1 MKIKRRCRLIDTPSV
16 PRLVVALVASF
27 AALGMAA
34 ADAAQAR
41 LLVNI
46 VVEGLDA
53 DYLELLRDRFGEGG
67 FKRFER
73 HGATISHADYG
84 PGLDAAAASATIL
97 TGASPSLNGVGGTT
111 VYDRERLRVTE
122 TYADPDILGNFSSIP
137 YSPKALR
144 VSTVSDEARIASGGT
159 SVVYAIAPDAA
170 TALALGGHAAN
181 AALWLDPK
189 TGNWAS
195 STYFKEMPVSVATRN
210 RTMPLSA
217 RLDTMSWTPAL
228 APSAYPA
235 VPDHLSRYSF
245 RYVFPHSNAARLDMF
260 KASPL
265 VNREV
270 TTVATDLLS
279 SLQIGRHEGVTDV
292 LGIGYTLEPFD
303 YGKNPDNRVELM
315 DAYVRL
321 DAGIANLLDDIDRR
335 VGLDHTVIML
345 AGTPPRTRTRRDSDL
360 WGVPS
365 GEFSTRK
372 AVSLLNMYLIALYG
386 NGDFVSAYHNG
397 NIYLNHKLIKERSLD
412 ETEVRTRAAAFMARM
427 TGVDRVH
434 TLDEIIA
441 GHAGENAE
449 ALRRNTVASSAG
461 DLRIMVAPGFEIVDD
476 YNTVVPADH
485 IPMVERAAATT
496 APVYILAPGI
506 ATQTIGTPVDA
517 RAIAPAVCRIL
528 RIRSPNGASQ
538 APVQLLKK

>member
-1 MKIKRRCRLIDTPSV
+1 
-16 PRLVVALVASF
+16 
-27 AALGMAA
+27 
-34 ADAAQAR
+34 
-41 LLVNI
+41 
-46 VVEGLDA
+46 
-53 DYLELLRDRFGEGG
+53 
-67 FKRFER
+67 
-73 HGATISHADYG
+73 
-84 PGLDAAAASATIL
+84 
-97 TGASPSLNGVGGTT
+97 
-111 VYDRERLRVTE
+111 
-122 TYADPDILGNFSSIP
+122 
-137 YSPKALR
+137 
-144 VSTVSDEARIASGGT
+144 
-159 SVVYAIAPDAA
+159 
-170 TALALGGHAAN
+170 
-181 AALWLDPK
+181 
-189 TGNWAS
+189 
-195 STYFKEMPVSVATRN
+195 MPVTVATRN

-235 VPDHLSRYSF
+235 VPDHLSRYPF

-427 TGVDRVH
+427 TG
-434 TLDEIIA
+434 
-441 GHAGENAE
+441 
-449 ALRRNTVASSAG
+449 G
-461 DLRIMVAPGFEIVDD
+461 DLRIRVAPGFEIVDD